1 VEIPKAARH
10 VTVHQAGL
18 KRRLI
23 EWLPEL
29 YYSTPIIEDGEEAAS
44 QCLRETGD
52 ARLAVI
58 VRRRGK
64 LVGVEEAKRCT
75 ELK

>member
-1 VEIPKAARH
+1 
-10 VTVHQAGL
+10 
-18 KRRLI
+18 
-23 EWLPEL
+23 L

-52 ARLAVI
+52 ARLAEI

-64 LVGVEEAKRCT
+64 LVGVEEGKRCS